1 MKVPG
6 LKIILI
12 ITISNLLLFA
22 TTLHSQVPIYFE
34 SDVIADTLY
43 FGLPTGEEDIPQ
55 EFKEEEQAMMNLINA
70 ERKRFG
76 LKPLKID
83 TALSAACRYHAYDMA
98 TQNYISHT
106 GYDRGKD
113 GKRKFANSTFERISQ
128 FYDATT
134 LINENIAFGSKNVE
148 DMFNLWVESDGHY
161 KNMLAPNSR
170 VAGIG
175 LVYIPESEY
184 KYYWVYN
191 SAE

>member
-1 MKVPG
+1 MKVLG

-22 TTLHSQVPIYFE
+22 TTLHSQVPINFE

-70 ERKRFG
+70 ERKRIG

-113 GKRKFANSTFERISQ
+113 GKRKFANSTFERIAQ
-128 FYDATT
+128 FYDKTT
-134 LINENIAFGSKNVE
+134 ILNENIAYGSKDVN
-148 DMFNLWVESDGHY
+148 FTFKSWIESQGHY
-161 KNMLAPNSR
+161 KNILEPSSKI
-170 VAGIG
+170 AGIG
-175 LVYIPESEY
+175 LVYIPNSKY
-184 KYYWVYN
+184 QYYWVYN